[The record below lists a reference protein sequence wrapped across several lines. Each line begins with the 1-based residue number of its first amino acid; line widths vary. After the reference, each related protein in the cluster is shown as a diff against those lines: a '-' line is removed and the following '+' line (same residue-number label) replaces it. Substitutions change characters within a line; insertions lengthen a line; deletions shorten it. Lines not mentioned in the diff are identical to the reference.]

1 MNVSHFLR
9 ITKGKHNVKK
19 YIFMIQGFLFFSFFF
34 FNRKNFVFKRGQQMQ
49 ILPKIDLG
57 KIHEVEQSIYI
68 TSHHFVTLSDVH
80 YRFIPTQITHS
91 EIDIIT
97 TCN

>member
-1 MNVSHFLR
+1 
-9 ITKGKHNVKK
+9 
-19 YIFMIQGFLFFSFFF
+19 
-34 FNRKNFVFKRGQQMQ
+34 MQ
-49 ILPKIDLG
+49 ILPKSDLEL
-57 KIHEVEQSIYI
+57 HEVEQSIYI

-97 TCN
+97 TCNWEVICYF